1 MFRFWVFLLGICLL
15 VACHATRAL
24 KPQQK
29 VNPLDNILAAQA
41 ADFDSVL
48 ARPDF
53 YEVQIIYTQIDRDA
67 RQVPHFT
74 SYHWNVDSTRYFYPA
89 STVKFPLALLALE
102 RINQLNREG
111 ATSLGKH
118 TAYALDSVREFQQ
131 KYFEDPAAP
140 GRKPS
145 LAHDIRKIFAVSDNL
160 AYNHLFEF
168 LGREYIN
175 QTLHRKGYTRTG
187 IMHRFNFPGRD
198 NRYSSPMTFF
208 DGTDTLHFPEKPDTS
223 NWVNPQMGLQKGA
236 GYQDAQGRLVD
247 GPFDFSTKNWFALT
261 DMEKMLR
268 AVIFPEAV
276 PAENRFDLSAE
287 DYQFIRHYMG
297 IFPWECDYP
306 QYDSVQFSKYPVEYL
321 VFGDARTPPD
331 GSVRSFNK
339 TGAAYGTLTDVAYIV
354 DVEHNTEFILAATI
368 LCNSDG
374 IFNDDRYDYASV
386 GIPFLGK
393 LGQAVLAYE
402 RNRKRKVAPDLSIF
416 KIKK

>member
-1 MFRFWVFLLGICLL
+1 MSRPWVFLFGICLL
-15 VACHATRAL
+15 VACHASHAL

-29 VNPLDNILAAQA
+29 VNPLDQILAAQA

-74 SYHWNVDSTRYFYPA
+74 SYYWNVDSTRYFYPA

-111 ATSLGKH
+111 ATTLSKN
-118 TAYALDSVREFQQ
+118 TAYALDSVRAFQQ
-131 KYFEDPAAP
+131 NYSVDPSAP
-140 GRKPS
+140 EQKPS

-198 NRYSSPMTFF
+198 NRYSSPITFF
-208 DGTDTLHFPEKPDTS
+208 EGATPLIFPEKLDTN
-223 NWVNPQMGLQKGA
+223 NWKNPQKGLQKGT
-236 GYQDAQGRLVD
+236 GYQDAHGQLIE

-268 AVIFPEAV
+268 AVLFPEAV
-276 PAENRFDLSAE
+276 PAENRFDLSSA

-321 VFGDARTPPD
+321 VFGDPQTPLD
-331 GSVRSFNK
+331 GSIRSFNK
-339 TGAAYGTLTDVAYIV
+339 TGGAYGTLTDVAYIV
-354 DVEHNTEFILAATI
+354 DFENNTEFILAATI

-374 IFNDDRYDYASV
+374 IFNDDRYDYNSV

-393 LGQAVLAYE
+393 LGQAVLKYE
-402 RNRKRKVAPDLSIF
+402 RTRKRKVAPDLSSF
-416 KIKK
+416 KIRK

>member
-1 MFRFWVFLLGICLL
+1 MSRFAIFLFGACLL

-29 VNPLDNILAAQA
+29 ENPLDQILAAQA

-48 ARPDF
+48 ARPDL

-74 SYHWNVDSTRYFYPA
+74 SYYWNVDSTRYFYPA
-89 STVKFPLALLALE
+89 STVKMPLALLTLE
-102 RINQLNREG
+102 RINQLKREG
-111 ATSLGKH
+111 AATLNKN
-118 TAYALDSVREFQQ
+118 TAYALDSVRAFQQ
-131 KYFEDPAAP
+131 NYSVDPSAP
-140 GRKPS
+140 GQKPS

-187 IMHRFNFPGRD
+187 IMHRFNYPGRD
-198 NRYSSPMTFF
+198 NRYSSPITFN
-208 DGTDTLHFPEKPDTS
+208 DGVNSRAYPEKLDTN
-223 NWVNPQMGLQKGA
+223 NWVNPQRGLQKGT
-236 GYQDAQGRLVD
+236 GYQDNQGQLID
-247 GPFDFSTKNWFALT
+247 GPFDFSSKNWFALT

-276 PAENRFDLSAE
+276 PAENRFDLSPD
-287 DYQFIRHYMG
+287 DYRFIRHYMG

-306 QYDSVQFSKYPVEYL
+306 KYDSVQFSKYPVEYL
-321 VFGDARTPPD
+321 VFGDPKTPLD
-331 GSVRSFNK
+331 GSIRSFNK
-339 TGAAYGTLTDVAYIV
+339 TGGAYGTLTDVAYIV
-354 DVEHNTEFILAATI
+354 DFENNTEFILAATI

-402 RNRKRKVAPDLSIF
+402 RSRKRKVTPDLRAF
-416 KIKK
+416 KIRK